1 MAYIAKVLPLLL
13 EGTKMTLA
21 LWTWTMVLSLPL
33 GFLVTLAVRSR
44 IWPLRWLTEAY
55 IYIMRG
61 TPLMLQLMFVYY
73 GLPFIPIV
81 GPYMTFSRLTA
92 AIFAF
97 ALNYAAY
104 FAEIFRGG
112 FLAVP
117 KGQFE
122 ACQVLSLNRF
132 QAMTRVVIPQM
143 IRVALPAVTNETI
156 TLVKD
161 TSLAYVIA
169 LAELMHGAKAT
180 VSRDSS
186 PLAYVY
192 AGVIYLIIVFVVT
205 LIFKKLEARY
215 HLQEK

>member
-1 MAYIAKVLPLLL
+1 MAYFTGILPFLL
-13 EGTKMTLA
+13 EGAKMTLF
-21 LWTWTMVLSLPL
+21 LWIMTLALSLPL
-33 GFLVTLAVRSR
+33 GFLVSLLVRGR
-44 IWPLRWLTEAY
+44 FRPLTWLMEIY

-73 GLPFIPIV
+73 GLPFIPVV
-81 GPYMTFSRLTA
+81 GPWLRFNRLTA

-117 KGQFE
+117 KGQYE
-122 ACQVLSLNRF
+122 ACQVLSLSRP
-132 QAMTRVVIPQM
+132 QTLTRVVIPQM
-143 IRVALPAVTNETI
+143 IRVALPGITNETI

-180 VSRDSS
+180 VSRDSN
-186 PLAYVY
+186 PAAYVL
-192 AGVIYLIIVFVVT
+192 AGLIYLVIVFAVT
-205 LIFKKLEARY
+205 LVFKKLEARY
-215 HLQEK
+215 RLREK

>member
-1 MAYIAKVLPLLL
+1 MAYFARVLPLLL
-13 EGTKMTLA
+13 QGTKMTLT
-21 LWTWTMVLSLPL
+21 LWAWTLVLSLPL
-33 GFLVTLAVRSR
+33 GFLVSLAVRSR
-44 IWPLRWLTEAY
+44 VWPLRWLIEGY

-73 GLPFIPIV
+73 GLPFIPGI
-81 GPYMTFSRLTA
+81 GPYMTFSRLVA

-97 ALNYAAY
+97 SLNYAAY

-117 KGQFE
+117 KGQYE

-132 QAMTRVVIPQM
+132 QTMTRVVVPQM
-143 IRVALPAVTNETI
+143 IRVALPSITNETI

-161 TSLAYVIA
+161 TALAYVIA

-180 VSRDSS
+180 VSRDSN
-186 PLAYVY
+186 PIAYIY
-192 AGVIYLIIVFVVT
+192 AGMIYLVIIFFVT
-205 LIFKKLEARY
+205 LIFKKLESHY
-215 HLQEK
+215 HIQEK

>member
-1 MAYIAKVLPLLL
+1 MTYFSKVLPLLL
-13 EGTKMTLA
+13 EGTKMTLT
-21 LWTWTMVLSLPL
+21 LWAWTLVLSLPL
-33 GFLVTLAVRSR
+33 GFLVSLAVRSR
-44 IWPLRWLTEAY
+44 VWPLRWLMEVY

-73 GLPFIPIV
+73 GLPFIPGI
-81 GPYMTFSRLTA
+81 GPYMTFNRLTA

-97 ALNYAAY
+97 SLNYAAY

-117 KGQFE
+117 KGQYE

-132 QAMTRVVIPQM
+132 QTMTRVVVPQM
-143 IRVALPAVTNETI
+143 IRVALPGITNETI

-161 TSLAYVIA
+161 TALAYVIA

-180 VSRDSS
+180 VSRDSN
-186 PLAYVY
+186 PIAYIY
-192 AGVIYLIIVFVVT
+192 AGMIYLAIIFIVT
-205 LIFKKLEARY
+205 LIFKKLESHYRI
-215 HLQEK
+215 QEK

>member
-21 LWTWTMVLSLPL
+21 LWTWTLVLSLPL

-44 IWPLRWLTEAY
+44 IWPIRWLMEIY
-55 IYIMRG
+55 IYVMRG

-81 GPYMTFSRLTA
+81 GPYMTFSRLSA

-132 QAMTRVVIPQM
+132 QTMTRVVIPQM

-186 PLAYVY
+186 PMAYVY

-205 LIFKKLEARY
+205 LIFKKLEAHYRI
-215 HLQEK
+215 QEK